1 MKYNYQIIIEYLG
14 EKFVG
19 WQVQKNGKS
28 IQHVLERALSKTLD
42 SKIKI
47 IGSGRTDTGV
57 NALGQ
62 SANFYCHNKIK
73 NFYKFLNTTNFYLRK
88 YPISVLNLKSR
99 KLNFN
104 ARHSAKKRQYEY
116 IILNRQAKPSVDR
129 GKVWQVSK
137 PLDLNKMKKAIS
149 YFLGTHNFSAFRS
162 SSCTAKS
169 PIKTIYQANI
179 IKQKDKIFIRF
190 VSRSFL
196 QKQVRSMVG
205 CLKYVGEKK
214 WSPKKI
220 SDIIKSKK
228 RENCAPPA
236 PAEGLFLKKVTY

>member
-1 MKYNYQIIIEYLG
+1 MFNYQIIIEYLG
-14 EKFVG
+14 ANFVG
-19 WQVQKNGKS
+19 WQFQKNGSS
-28 IQHVLERALSKTLD
+28 IQSNLEKALSKTLR

-47 IGSGRTDTGV
+47 IGSGRTDAGV
-57 NALGQ
+57 NAWGQ
-62 SANFYCHNKIK
+62 SANFYVKNKIK
-73 NFYKFLNTTNFYLRK
+73 NSFKFLSTVNFFLQK
-88 YPISVLNLKSR
+88 SQISVLNIKKRS
-99 KLNFN
+99 LNFH